1 MESFKLES
9 LKLESL
15 AVVGKSQAKLK
26 RTERSWKEPIGVG
39 KNRAKLEIFFW
50 VGKFRWSWKVSVQLE
65 SSDCSWKVWMG
76 CYELIF
82 RFWTFSQLMIC
93 EMSIFK
99 SKRLWPEWSQRKI
112 RSKTHFLIFW
122 SWNILSLSTLAAFI
136 SWLSGQNWYRLGFCW
151 SSDVKLS
158 SRWYFR
164 SILHSVE
171 SEPNG
176 WTELVIRI

>member
-1 MESFKLES
+1 MSIVLYSYYFKPSNSSSFICELWLFKFF
-9 LKLESL
+9 
-15 AVVGKSQAKLK
+15 
-26 RTERSWKEPIGVG
+26 PI
-39 KNRAKLEIFFW
+39 
-50 VGKFRWSWKVSVQLE
+50 SV
-65 SSDCSWKVWMG
+65 MG

-176 WTELVIRI
+176 WTELVSRI